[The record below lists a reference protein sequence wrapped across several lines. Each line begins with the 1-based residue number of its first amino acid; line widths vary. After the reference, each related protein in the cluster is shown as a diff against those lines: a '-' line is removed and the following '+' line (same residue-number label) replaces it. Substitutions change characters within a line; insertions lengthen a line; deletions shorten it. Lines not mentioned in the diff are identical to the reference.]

1 MNIVRGKV
9 TFDMLKSL
17 EPKPIS
23 QFQQDLVDKII
34 KLPNNAT
41 NGDVINILFSD
52 IGIIQTDLYTGII
65 EIDLDWWNAP
75 YKGENNAE

>member
-34 KLPNNAT
+34 KLNN
-41 NGDVINILFSD
+41 LK
-52 IGIIQTDLYTGII
+52 
-65 EIDLDWWNAP
+65 NADRIVEGQKIRVRSRCLARTSANSP
-75 YKGENNAE
+75 APTKGR